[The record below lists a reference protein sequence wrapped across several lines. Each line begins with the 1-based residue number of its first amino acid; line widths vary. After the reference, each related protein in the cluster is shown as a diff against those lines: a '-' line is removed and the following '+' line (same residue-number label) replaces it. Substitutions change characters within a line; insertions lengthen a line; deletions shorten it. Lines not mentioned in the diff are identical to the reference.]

1 MNCLHL
7 AEGSNLVVDCSTY
20 ANAYEAYKGM
30 HTQFAS
36 LLKKILTYVLGLH
49 RSIAAAGEDA
59 SLCEEVWL

>member
-1 MNCLHL
+1 M
-7 AEGSNLVVDCSTY
+7 VDCSTY